1 MERDEDLTRDEMLV
15 RLVSK
20 LVFLLRE
27 RSSRVLASGAI
38 CCEARL
44 RLTVEMVRLVA
55 VFRDSLDRD
64 PIWPFGIGY
73 GCYLKEYIVITHMCN
88 VEETLQVLLT
98 FRGRPTLFRTTG
110 GSILV

>member
-1 MERDEDLTRDEMLV
+1 MLV
-15 RLVSK
+15 RGVSK

-44 RLTVEMVRLVA
+44 RLTVEMVRFVG
-55 VFRDSLDRD
+55 VFRNSLDRY
-64 PIWPFGIGY
+64 PTCCGVPFSTEYDI
-73 GCYLKEYIVITHMCN
+73 GCYLKVFRFSLERGVWKRACAS
-88 VEETLQVLLT
+88 LT

-110 GSILV
+110 GSGLV